1 MSEVELMTIDDELNE
16 REIAL
21 AAAYVLQEKG
31 IAVAQTE
38 TVLYVENDVLLRKD
52 PDQSPVFVKQLV
64 GRTANLTEHMLQR
77 RTFKIKKRF

>member
-1 MSEVELMTIDDELNE
+1 MMIDDELSE

-38 TVLYVENDVLLRKD
+38 TVLYVENDVLLRKE
-52 PDQSPVFVKQLV
+52 PGQPPVFVKQLV
-64 GRTANLTEHMLQR
+64 GRNPNLTEHLLQR
-77 RTFKIKKRF
+77 KTFKIKKRF

>member
-1 MSEVELMTIDDELNE
+1 MSEVELMTIDDELSE

-21 AAAYVLQEKG
+21 AAAYALQEKG

-52 PDQSPVFVKQLV
+52 PGQPPVFVKKLV
-64 GRTANLTEHMLQR
+64 GRNPHLTEHMLQR